1 MIDSK
6 DHKIINFTKIEM
18 FFLEVL
24 VKKVGPH
31 ISDVLKL
38 RMSTVTKIIVRFTI
52 CYFLK
57 RFITLLD
64 DL

>member
-57 RFITLLD
+57 RFITLLN